1 MPEWI
6 AILKTGSFRDS
17 GGKEHNFTAARLDE
31 LVKKYDPSFHEAPE
45 VIGHPKTNAPAFGWV
60 RGLKREGDI
69 LFYEPKDRVAE
80 FQEMLDKHMFKKRSV
95 RISPKVGLVH
105 VGWLG
110 AQPPA
115 VKGLPDVAFAE
126 GDDSVTF
133 EFSDRR
139 MSVVGRMFRR
149 LREFIIEKHDTETA
163 DRYINEW
170 DIEELSAEPQEIT
183 NFSEKGGE
191 TQPQKEGGDDMSTVQ
206 ELEEKLRQREKEIAD
221 LSEKD
226 KAKDEE
232 LAKLKK
238 DLAAER
244 AKNQQAETAAFC
256 DSDEMKE
263 KITPAMKPAVLD
275 FMDILSAAEDYE
287 FAEVDDK
294 GAEKKVKKSP
304 AEAFKAFLKT
314 LPKSVEFSEVAK
326 KGKTARAGEGTAE
339 DKLDRL
345 THEKMKA
352 TKDLSY
358 SAAFAETQKENPELA
373 QDYTAELRGGE

>member
-31 LVKKYDPSFHEAPE
+31 LVEKYDPSFHEAPE

-60 RGLKREGDI
+60 KGLKREGNI

-80 FQEMLDKHMFKKRSV
+80 FQEMLDKKMFKKRSV
-95 RISPKVGLVH
+95 RINPKVGLVH

-133 EFSDRR
+133 EFSDKR
-139 MSVVGRMFRR
+139 MPVIGSVFQR
-149 LREFIIEKHDTETA
+149 LREFIIEKFDSDAA
-163 DRYINEW
+163 DKVVNEW
-170 DIEELSAEPQEIT
+170 EIDELKREEPVEAPVA
-183 NFSEKGGE
+183 FSEKDKGGA
-191 TQPQKEGGDDMSTVQ
+191 DMDKVQEQ

-221 LSEKD
+221 FSGKD
-226 KAKDEE
+226 KTRDAET
-232 LAKLKK
+232 AQLKK

-244 AKNQQAETAAFC
+244 AKNQRAEFAAFC

-275 FMDILSAAEDYE
+275 FMDILSGAEDYE

-326 KGKTARAGEGTAE
+326 KGLAAKLGGGTAE

-352 TKDLSY
+352 NKDLSY